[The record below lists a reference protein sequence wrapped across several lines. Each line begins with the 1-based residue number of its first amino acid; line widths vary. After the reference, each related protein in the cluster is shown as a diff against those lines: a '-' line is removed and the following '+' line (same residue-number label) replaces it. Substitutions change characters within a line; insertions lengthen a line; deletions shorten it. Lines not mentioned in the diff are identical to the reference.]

1 MRSFTRRNRIA
12 QRYKLARCNRQLLL
26 VNAKAADH
34 PSVMRIERR
43 HNAHSNSCGVFVDV
57 NGVMYVTD
65 TNAGLYILQY
75 EGT

>member
-1 MRSFTRRNRIA
+1 
-12 QRYKLARCNRQLLL
+12 
-26 VNAKAADH
+26 
-34 PSVMRIERR
+34 MRIERR